1 MEEIEKV
8 TNDDIIIV
16 QQLPVIAEKLY
27 TVRAQII
34 DIVDNALSLEATE
47 DTVKEIKKK
56 RAELTKFTAAFEER
70 RKDVKKKV
78 LAPYEHFESVYKEC
92 ITDPLKEADKVLKE
106 RIASVE
112 DGLKDEIK
120 EKVVAFF
127 NEYAESLYL
136 DFVRFEDMQLSIN
149 LSTTLKKYRETVTAY
164 LDGVYEDVMSI
175 NSFDNKAEVMAEY
188 KKVRN
193 LGAAVANVNER
204 HKAIEAEKAK
214 EATPAEVPEIAPIGF
229 SAPVVESV
237 DDDPFIDNS
246 LVATADIYEMTFTV
260 SGTIEQ
266 LKAVKKFL
274 TENNINFKG
283 E

>member
-16 QQLPVIAEKLY
+16 QQLPVITEKLY

-34 DIVDNALSLEATE
+34 DIVDNALALEATE
-47 DTVKEIKKK
+47 DTVREIKKK

-78 LAPYEHFESVYKEC
+78 LAPYEQFESVYKEC

-112 DGLKDEIK
+112 DGLKEEIK

-149 LSTTLKKYRETVTAY
+149 LSTTLKKYRETVAAY
-164 LDGVYEDVMSI
+164 LDGIAADVDSI

-193 LGAAVANVNER
+193 LGVAVANVNER

-214 EATPAEVPEIAPIGF
+214 ETTPAEVPEIAPIGF

-237 DDDPFIDNS
+237 DDDPFIDSS

-274 TENNINFKG
+274 TENKINYKG